1 MFGNE
6 CFQTNR
12 EKKYLL
18 FTLCNCLTEVFFLF
32 KDVGSWYTFKY
43 GKQNEAVKLLLI
55 SSKSLRVIETKLRVY
70 IEFRFD
76 IDSQKI
82 LLQHEHDEDYDEIA
96 KISAYKKTS
105 GFNGIVEA
113 LRKSILSTNLSTI
126 LDQAADRALRF
137 GNIERICFGVDIKD
151 EGKHVETVDSS
162 PYVCYS
168 MFTVKR
174 IKKMLF
180 EETLRGIVIGL

>member
-1 MFGNE
+1 M
-6 CFQTNR
+6 
-12 EKKYLL
+12 
-18 FTLCNCLTEVFFLF
+18 FFLF

-113 LRKSILSTNLSTI
+113 STNLSTI

-151 EGKHVETVDSS
+151 EGKHVGTVDSS

>member
-1 MFGNE
+1 M
-6 CFQTNR
+6 
-12 EKKYLL
+12 
-18 FTLCNCLTEVFFLF
+18 FFLF

-70 IEFRFD
+70 REFRFD

-82 LLQHEHDEDYDEIA
+82 LLQHEHDEIA

-113 LRKSILSTNLSTI
+113 LRKSIPSTNLSTI
-126 LDQAADRALRF
+126 
-137 GNIERICFGVDIKD
+137 
-151 EGKHVETVDSS
+151 
-162 PYVCYS
+162 
-168 MFTVKR
+168 
-174 IKKMLF
+174 
-180 EETLRGIVIGL
+180 